1 MEESQKNQVRCTV
14 ENCHYN
20 NKRTCQ
26 AESIEIN
33 PMGDGVAETCDGTN
47 CSTFQKHNARY

>member
-1 MEESQKNQVRCTV
+1 MEESQKNQVKCTV

-20 NKRTCQ
+20 NKHTCQ
-26 AESIEIN
+26 AQSIEIN